1 MATVP
6 SIISWICTGW
16 LTGSETR
23 KKFDLSVYLVTD
35 RHCLRGRDFYA
46 AIEEALKAGVTLLQ
60 LREKDASFQELL
72 EEGRKVQAL
81 CRKYQVPFLIDD
93 QVEVARA
100 LDADGVHLGQEDEAI
115 ERARAVLD
123 REKIIGISAHNVEE
137 ALEAQRKGADYLGVG
152 ALYPTG
158 SKKDA
163 SVLAPGVFRQV
174 VEAVRI
180 PVVGIGG
187 IHEAQYG
194 EVLDQGAAGCA
205 MISGILGADDITAT
219 VKRLKVQAA
228 EHLQK
233 R

>member
-1 MATVP
+1 M
-6 SIISWICTGW
+6 
-16 LTGSETR
+16 

-46 AIEEALKAGVTLLQ
+46 AIEEALQAGVTLLQ
-60 LREKDASFQELL
+60 LREKDVSFQELL

-174 VEAVRI
+174 VETVRI

-194 EVLDQGAAGCA
+194 QVLDQGAAGCA

>member
-1 MATVP
+1 M
-6 SIISWICTGW
+6 
-16 LTGSETR
+16 

-123 REKIIGISAHNVEE
+123 REKIIGISAHNMEE

-194 EVLDQGAAGCA
+194 QVLDQGAAGCA

>member
-1 MATVP
+1 M
-6 SIISWICTGW
+6 
-16 LTGSETR
+16 

-194 EVLDQGAAGCA
+194 QVLDQGAAGCA
-205 MISGILGADDITAT
+205 MISGILGADDITTT

>member
-1 MATVP
+1 M
-6 SIISWICTGW
+6 
-16 LTGSETR
+16 

-123 REKIIGISAHNVEE
+123 RGKIIGISAHNVEE
-137 ALEAQRKGADYLGVG
+137 ALEAQKKGADYLGVG

-194 EVLDQGAAGCA
+194 QVLDQGAAGCA

>member
-1 MATVP
+1 M
-6 SIISWICTGW
+6 
-16 LTGSETR
+16 

-46 AIEEALKAGVTLLQ
+46 AIEEALQAGVTLLQ
-60 LREKDASFQELL
+60 LREKDVSFQELL

-115 ERARAVLD
+115 ERARVVLD

-174 VEAVRI
+174 VETVRI

-194 EVLDQGAAGCA
+194 QVLDQGAAGCA

>member
-1 MATVP
+1 M
-6 SIISWICTGW
+6 
-16 LTGSETR
+16 

-60 LREKDASFQELL
+60 LREKNASFQELL

-115 ERARAVLD
+115 EKARAVLD

-194 EVLDQGAAGCA
+194 QVLDQGAAGCA

>member
-1 MATVP
+1 M
-6 SIISWICTGW
+6 
-16 LTGSETR
+16 

-115 ERARAVLD
+115 EKARAVLD

-194 EVLDQGAAGCA
+194 QVLEQGAAGCA

-228 EHLQK
+228 EHLQE

>member
-1 MATVP
+1 M
-6 SIISWICTGW
+6 
-16 LTGSETR
+16 

-194 EVLDQGAAGCA
+194 QVLDQGAAGCA
-205 MISGILGADDITAT
+205 MISGILVADDITAT

>member
-1 MATVP
+1 M
-6 SIISWICTGW
+6 
-16 LTGSETR
+16 

-81 CRKYQVPFLIDD
+81 CRKYQVQFLIDD

-115 ERARAVLD
+115 EKARAVLD

-194 EVLDQGAAGCA
+194 QVLDQGAAGCA

>member
-1 MATVP
+1 M
-6 SIISWICTGW
+6 
-16 LTGSETR
+16 

-35 RHCLRGRDFYA
+35 RHCLRGRNFYA

-60 LREKDASFQELL
+60 LREKNASFQELL

-115 ERARAVLD
+115 EKARAVLD

-137 ALEAQRKGADYLGVG
+137 ALEAQKKGADYLGVG

-194 EVLDQGAAGCA
+194 QVLDQGAAGCA

>member
-1 MATVP
+1 M
-6 SIISWICTGW
+6 
-16 LTGSETR
+16 

-35 RHCLRGRDFYA
+35 RHCRRGRDFYA

-194 EVLDQGAAGCA
+194 QVLDQGAAGCA

>member
-1 MATVP
+1 M
-6 SIISWICTGW
+6 
-16 LTGSETR
+16 

-46 AIEEALKAGVTLLQ
+46 AIEEALQAGVTLLQ
-60 LREKDASFQELL
+60 LREKDVSFQELL

-194 EVLDQGAAGCA
+194 QVLDQGAAGCA

>member
-16 LTGSETR
+16 LTGSETM

-194 EVLDQGAAGCA
+194 QVLDQGAAGCA

>member
-1 MATVP
+1 M
-6 SIISWICTGW
+6 
-16 LTGSETR
+16 

-123 REKIIGISAHNVEE
+123 RGKIIGISAHNMEE
-137 ALEAQRKGADYLGVG
+137 ALEAQKKGADYLGVG

-194 EVLDQGAAGCA
+194 QVLDQGAAGCA

>member
-1 MATVP
+1 M
-6 SIISWICTGW
+6 
-16 LTGSETR
+16 
-23 KKFDLSVYLVTD
+23 KDFNLSVYLVTD

-60 LREKDASFQELL
+60 LREKEASFEELL

-81 CRKYQVPFLIDD
+81 CRKYNVPFLIDD
-93 QVEVARA
+93 NVDVAKA

-115 ERARAVLD
+115 EKAQAALGHD
-123 REKIIGISAHNVEE
+123 KIIGISAHNIEE
-137 ALEAQRKGADYLGVG
+137 AVEAQRKGADYLGVG

-163 SVLAPGVFRQV
+163 SVLAPGVFRQM
-174 VEAVRI
+174 VEAVKI

-187 IHEAQYG
+187 IHEGQYA

-205 MISGILGADDITAT
+205 MISGILGADDIAAT
-219 VKRLKVQAA
+219 VKRLKALAA
-228 EHLQK
+228 QHKQK
-233 R
+233 G

>member
-1 MATVP
+1 M
-6 SIISWICTGW
+6 
-16 LTGSETR
+16 

-158 SKKDA
+158 SKKNA

-194 EVLDQGAAGCA
+194 QVLDQGAAGCA

-228 EHLQK
+228 KHLQK

>member
-1 MATVP
+1 M
-6 SIISWICTGW
+6 
-16 LTGSETR
+16 

-194 EVLDQGAAGCA
+194 QVLEQGAAGCA

>member
-1 MATVP
+1 M
-6 SIISWICTGW
+6 
-16 LTGSETR
+16 

-152 ALYPTG
+152 ALYPTS

-194 EVLDQGAAGCA
+194 QVLDQGAAGCA

>member
-1 MATVP
+1 M
-6 SIISWICTGW
+6 
-16 LTGSETR
+16 

-137 ALEAQRKGADYLGVG
+137 ALEAQKKGADYLGVG

-194 EVLDQGAAGCA
+194 QVLDQGAAGCA

>member
-1 MATVP
+1 M
-6 SIISWICTGW
+6 
-16 LTGSETR
+16 

-194 EVLDQGAAGCA
+194 QVLDQGAAGCA
-205 MISGILGADDITAT
+205 MISGILGADDITVT

>member
-1 MATVP
+1 M
-6 SIISWICTGW
+6 
-16 LTGSETR
+16 

-46 AIEEALKAGVTLLQ
+46 AIEEALQAGVTLLQ

-194 EVLDQGAAGCA
+194 QVLDQGAAGCA

>member
-1 MATVP
+1 M
-6 SIISWICTGW
+6 
-16 LTGSETR
+16 

-72 EEGRKVQAL
+72 EESRKVQAL

-187 IHEAQYG
+187 IHEAQY
-194 EVLDQGAAGCA
+194 
-205 MISGILGADDITAT
+205 
-219 VKRLKVQAA
+219 
-228 EHLQK
+228 
-233 R
+233 

>member
-1 MATVP
+1 M
-6 SIISWICTGW
+6 
-16 LTGSETR
+16 

-163 SVLAPGVFRQV
+163 SVLAPGVFRQG

-194 EVLDQGAAGCA
+194 QVLDQGAAGCA

>member
-1 MATVP
+1 M
-6 SIISWICTGW
+6 
-16 LTGSETR
+16 

-35 RHCLRGRDFYA
+35 RHCLWGRDFYA
-46 AIEEALKAGVTLLQ
+46 AIEEALQAGVTLLQ

-115 ERARAVLD
+115 EKARAVLD

-137 ALEAQRKGADYLGVG
+137 ALEAQKKGADYLGVG

-194 EVLDQGAAGCA
+194 QVLDQGAAGCA

>member
-1 MATVP
+1 M
-6 SIISWICTGW
+6 
-16 LTGSETR
+16 

-163 SVLAPGVFRQV
+163 SVLAPGVLRQV

-194 EVLDQGAAGCA
+194 QVLDQGAAGCA

>member
-1 MATVP
+1 M
-6 SIISWICTGW
+6 
-16 LTGSETR
+16 

-115 ERARAVLD
+115 ERVRAVLD

>member
-1 MATVP
+1 M
-6 SIISWICTGW
+6 
-16 LTGSETR
+16 

-72 EEGRKVQAL
+72 EESRKVQAL

-194 EVLDQGAAGCA
+194 QVLDQGAAGCA

-219 VKRLKVQAA
+219 VKRLKVQVA